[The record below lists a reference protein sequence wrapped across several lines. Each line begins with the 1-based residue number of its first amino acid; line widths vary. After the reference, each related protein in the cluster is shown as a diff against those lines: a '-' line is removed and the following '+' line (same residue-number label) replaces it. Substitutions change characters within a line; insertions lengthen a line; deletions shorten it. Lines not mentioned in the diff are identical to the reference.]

1 MHLNCDNLLDKF
13 RWDLDGGGQPG
24 KGRRVPSPGG
34 GRGANWGEQII
45 TGPHAAQLAV
55 ARVVPVVALCAWRSR
70 RVGCLGWLL
79 GGWGA
84 GVLVVRG
91 LAVVSVCNGRLSFN
105 LV

>member
-1 MHLNCDNLLDKF
+1 MGEGSQG
-13 RWDLDGGGQPG
+13 RGGGYL
-24 KGRRVPSPGG
+24 RRGG
-34 GRGANWGEQII
+34 GRGADWG
-45 TGPHAAQLAV
+45 
-55 ARVVPVVALCAWRSR
+55 VVPVVALSAWRSR